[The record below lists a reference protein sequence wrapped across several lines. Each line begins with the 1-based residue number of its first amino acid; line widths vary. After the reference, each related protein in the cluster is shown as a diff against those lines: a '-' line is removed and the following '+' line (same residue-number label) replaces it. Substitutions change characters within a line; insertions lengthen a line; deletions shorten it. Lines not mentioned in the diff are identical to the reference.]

1 MSVCNGH
8 GVRLSRQRGGSFAL
22 TEVIV
27 SDEQERGRVLLCRN
41 MLDLADRI
49 GEGKILSGYDSFY
62 ECSKEITM
70 STKRAIIIG
79 AGPAGL
85 TAAYE
90 LLQRTDIIP
99 IVLEK
104 SEYIGGISRTMDHNG
119 NRMDMGPHRFFSKS
133 DRVMEWWLRLFPLEA
148 SGGVEIKYQ
157 NKSRTVG
164 ETGTVAEKSGAGSE
178 TMAGARETV
187 AGRPLAGDR
196 DKVML
201 VIQRLTRIYFLRKF
215 FAYPLQLSFEMLRTL
230 GLLRTIK
237 ILLSFLWVRLFPRKP
252 EKSLEDFII
261 NKFGR
266 QLYLLFF
273 KDYTEKVWGVPCHEI
288 SAEWGAQRI
297 KGVSLSKAIVEAVRS
312 LGRGRPKDIGQKGM
326 ETSLI
331 EQFLYPKKGPGALWE
346 EVARQ
351 VQERGGKVYLNQDVT
366 QICQSEGIVEAVTTV
381 DSITGEVR
389 TWEGEYFFSTMPV
402 QELIAGMDGEV
413 PSDVRKVA
421 AGLQYRDFINVGVLL
436 RQLSAPNKQGEH
448 EKLVLKDN
456 WIYIQERDVK
466 VGRLMIYNNWGD
478 GMVRDPRTTW
488 IGMEYFCNKT
498 DDFWALDDEAIQR
511 LAIEELEKM
520 ELAQPID
527 VLDVVVKRMEKTYP
541 AYFGTYDQF
550 DKIRAFTDQFANLF
564 LVGRNGMHKY
574 NNADHSMLTAMV
586 AVDNIVAGELSKANL
601 WAINTEQEYHEEK
614 ATAEEAGRKPL
625 PVPEQ
630 PAARTRPQGIPAW
643 VEYVWGN
650 KWNRAYV
657 LIAVAVFLVQF
668 ILFKIRYPFANYM
681 PDSYSYLEAAYTNA
695 DVNMWPVAY
704 SKFLRHVSVFT
715 HSDKAVVGIQYFF
728 MQCSGLVFL
737 FTLLYFLKPGKV
749 VKNILYAF
757 FLFNPVA
764 LYISNYISADALFI
778 GLSLL
783 WISSLLWI
791 IYQPRPWQIWVQAL
805 LLLACFTVR
814 YNAIYYPLIAFLA
827 YVLSRQSW
835 QRKLAGIG
843 VGVVLVLGSFMYT
856 SGKMQEVTGKRQF
869 SAFGGWQLANNALY
883 MYEHIPAAERGVVP
897 EKFSKLEKMVREHMD
912 TLKRVKLTKQD
923 SLNGY
928 FYLWDGRG
936 PLVQY
941 MVRQYAKDTV
951 TPPFKR
957 WASEGPLY
965 ADYAMYLIKKY
976 PLQFASD
983 FLLPNSVKYA
993 VPPPEFLGIYNM
1005 GGDSV
1010 GRLAK
1015 EWFNYRTQK
1024 VREHNSKNA
1033 RIGIAQIFPYAG
1045 TLINA
1050 FLLICVVGLAVFTG
1064 FRVGDKGLYRLLFVV
1079 LFFWVLNMGFSI
1091 FASPIVLR
1099 YQVFPI
1105 LVSFCLGV
1113 LAADAI
1119 VRWGR
1124 EEELKN
1130 KMKTQAI

>member
-1 MSVCNGH
+1 MS
-8 GVRLSRQRGGSFAL
+8 
-22 TEVIV
+22 
-27 SDEQERGRVLLCRN
+27 
-41 MLDLADRI
+41 
-49 GEGKILSGYDSFY
+49 K
-62 ECSKEITM
+62 
-70 STKRAIIIG
+70 KRAIIIG

-90 LLQRTDIIP
+90 LLQRTDILP

-104 SEYIGGISRTMDHNG
+104 SACIGGISRTMDYKG

-133 DRVMEWWLRLFPLEA
+133 DRVMEWWLRLFPLEG
-148 SGGVEIKYQ
+148 SGEAVVSYQ

-164 ETGTVAEKSGAGSE
+164 GGKAAAVDGSGETFDGQSGSV
-178 TMAGARETV
+178 RD
-187 AGRPLAGDR
+187 P

-230 GLLRTIK
+230 GLFRTIK

-297 KGVSLSKAIVEAVRS
+297 KGVSLSKAIAQAVRS
-312 LGRGRPKDIGQKGM
+312 FARKRGGEPGETGRGAADLGQKET

-331 EQFLYPKKGPGALWE
+331 EQFLYPKKGPGSLWE

-351 VQERGGKVYLNQDVT
+351 VEERGGKLYLNQDVT
-366 QICQSEGIVEAVTTV
+366 QICRSGDMIEAVTTV
-381 DSITGEVR
+381 DSVTGEVR
-389 TWEGEYFFSTMPV
+389 VWEGEYFFSTMPV
-402 QELIAGMDGEV
+402 QELIAGFDGEV
-413 PSDVRKVA
+413 PGSVREVA

-436 RQLSAPNKQGEH
+436 RQLSVRNGRGGY
-448 EKLVLKDN
+448 EKLELKDN

-478 GMVRDPRTTW
+478 GMVADPHTTW

-498 DDFWALDDEAIQR
+498 DDFWALDDAAIQG
-511 LAIEELEKM
+511 LAIQELEKM
-520 ELAQPID
+520 ELARSAD

-550 DKIRAFTDQFANLF
+550 DTIRDFTDRFVNLF

-586 AVDNIVAGELSKANL
+586 AVDNIVAGEVSKANL

-614 ATAEEAGRKPL
+614 TGAMEEKPH
-625 PVPEQ
+625 VVQ
-630 PAARTRPQGIPAW
+630 KPARRGIRDW
-643 VEYVWGN
+643 VDYVWGN

-657 LIAVAVFLVQF
+657 LIALTVFLLQF
-668 ILFKIRYPFANYM
+668 IFFKMRYPFANYM

-704 SKFLRHVSVFT
+704 SKFLRQISVFT
-715 HSDKAVVGIQYFF
+715 HSDKVVVGIQYFF

-783 WISSLLWI
+783 WLSSLLWI

-814 YNAIYYPLIAFLA
+814 YNAIYYPLIAVMAF
-827 YVLSRQSW
+827 VLSRQSW
-835 QRKLAGIG
+835 QRKLAGMGLG
-843 VGVVLVLGSFMYT
+843 VALVLGSFMHT

-897 EKFSKLEKMVREHMD
+897 ERFAKLEKMVREHMD

-923 SLNGY
+923 SLAGY

-941 MVRQYAKDTV
+941 MVRQYARDTT
-951 TPPFKR
+951 TPAFKR

-965 ADYAMYLIKKY
+965 ADYAAYLIRKY
-976 PLQFASD
+976 PLQFASE

-1015 EWFNYRTQK
+1015 EWFNYRTQR
-1024 VREHNSKNA
+1024 VSEHNNKNA
-1033 RIGIAQIFPYAG
+1033 RIGIARIYPYAG

-1079 LFFWVLNMGFSI
+1079 LFFWVLNMGFSVV
-1091 FASPIVLR
+1091 ASPIVLR

-1105 LVSFCLGV
+1105 VVSFCLGV

-1119 VRWGR
+1119 VKWGR
-1124 EEELKN
+1124 EEELKR
-1130 KMKTQAI
+1130 KKIVI